1 MNEGR
6 ENRFEEHFD
15 PAEVAILQGA
25 LVFYKAKLEGE
36 NYSMLV
42 SRLLAEAGAATVL
55 AQEYVPGG
63 RQDLEAVLRNLGTGD
78 EELEETRNW
87 PLAYVEDLI
96 QKKLEEENW

>member
-1 MNEGR
+1 MGEQR
-6 ENRFEEHFD
+6 ENRFEDHFD

-42 SRLLAEAGAATVL
+42 ARLLAEAGAAPSL
-55 AQEYVPGG
+55 DQEYVPGG

-78 EELEETRNW
+78 SEIEETRNW
-87 PLAYVEDLI
+87 PLASVEDLI
-96 QKKLEEENW
+96 QEKLEDEPR